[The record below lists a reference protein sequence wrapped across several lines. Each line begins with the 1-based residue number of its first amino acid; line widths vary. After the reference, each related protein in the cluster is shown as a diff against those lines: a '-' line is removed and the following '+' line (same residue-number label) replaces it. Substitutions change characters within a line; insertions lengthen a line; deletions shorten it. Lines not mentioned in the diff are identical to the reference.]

1 MRINLVGS
9 TAFKSM
15 AVVISGEDEAKAI
28 KDVTGAHM
36 QGLGTVNYE
45 TGSQWVIATGETDK
59 NLLTKLCGQVKDEFE
74 KTGRKVYAVFETGD
88 FEGKT
93 TYFKLWQEKLKIKTY
108 STRCRGSLSF
118 LYGCYFENDSRITL

>member
-93 TYFKLWQEKLKIKTY
+93 TYFKLWQEKVKDLKLTQLDAEEAYHFFTDAILKTAHV
-108 STRCRGSLSF
+108 
-118 LYGCYFENDSRITL
+118 